1 MIKNQKQVS
10 ITKERLAEISKAKA
24 DFIERNKDNIDSA
37 KYRLS
42 INSYNGLIGELED
55 DLRVYESLVK
65 GNFHCFQP
73 KSLLEIGETLIAAR
87 LAQNMSQKQLGEK
100 LGLKEQQ
107 IQRYE
112 ATDYET
118 AAFHRIIEVATALKI
133 QFNFEKIELASL
145 NKDVK
150 MFALP
155 KDMSEEKVD
164 SIPEKIQKESIILNI
179 AS

>member
-1 MIKNQKQVS
+1 MIKNQKQAG
-10 ITKERLAEISKAKA
+10 ITREKLEELKQAKSV
-24 DFIERNKDNIDSA
+24 IETNKDNMDSS
-37 KYRLS
+37 KYKLG
-42 INSYNGLIGELED
+42 INSFSGLISQLEEELA
-55 DLRVYESLVK
+55 VYETLTK
-65 GNFHCFQP
+65 GSFHVFQP

-112 ATDYET
+112 ACDYET
-118 AAFHRIIEVATALKI
+118 AAFHRIIEVARALKI
-133 QFNFEKIELASL
+133 QFNFEKIVLTSL
-145 NKDVK
+145 DKDVK

-155 KDMSEEKVD
+155 KDMSEEKLD
-164 SIPEKIQKESIILNI
+164 NIPEKIQKEAHILNI